1 MSKLRKAAKGR
12 QCQIRITCVCN
23 GDSETTVLAHYR
35 MSGLCGTGTKPS
47 DFVGA
52 HACSACHD
60 QVDGRSKPLYPKDKL
75 RLWHLEGVVRTL
87 SQLEKEGLV
96 GAK

>member
-12 QCQIRITCVCN
+12 KCQIRIPCVCN
-23 GDSETTVLAHYR
+23 GDSETTVLAHCR

-47 DFVGA
+47 DLVGA

-60 QVDGRSKPLYPKDKL
+60 QVDGRSQALYPKDKL
-75 RLWHLEGVVRTL
+75 RLWHLEGVMRTL
-87 SQLEKEGLV
+87 VVLESEGV
-96 GAK
+96 IKA